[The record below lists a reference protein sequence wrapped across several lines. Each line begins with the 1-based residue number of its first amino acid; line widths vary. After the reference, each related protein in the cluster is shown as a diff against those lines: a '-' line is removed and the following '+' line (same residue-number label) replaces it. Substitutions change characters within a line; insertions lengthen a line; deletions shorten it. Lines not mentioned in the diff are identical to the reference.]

1 MAIERRTVA
10 VMAAASAV
18 SVANIYYCQPL
29 LSEIG
34 RSLGVPDSTIGYLP
48 MWTQAGVA
56 LGMLSFVP
64 LGDMFPRR
72 KLIVLMSLASAVTIA
87 TMALAPN
94 LALVN
99 AAGFALGLTSIVPHL
114 ILPFAANLAPPE
126 RRGQIVGTVL
136 SGLLLGILL
145 ARVVSGFVGDLLGWR
160 AMYWI
165 ATAAMLTLAATLRYT
180 LPYDRPE
187 RSLRYPELVRSIAQL
202 VRTQPVLRE
211 ASIVG
216 GMLFGAFSSFWATLI
231 FFLATPPY
239 HYGPRVAGAFGIVG
253 AVGVLFAPWAGR
265 LTDRRGP
272 AFTVFLA
279 ILTAIASY
287 AVFYATG
294 REIWGLVLG
303 VILLDVGVQ
312 AGHVANQTRI
322 YALIPEARSRLNTV
336 YMVSYFLGGA
346 LGSALGAYGWSRW
359 GWAGVCAA
367 GALQLL
373 IALAARGWM
382 HFTRQSSPAAVAE
395 ELRGGQSWPL
405 PPFHAADPLERE
417 FVKR

>member
-10 VMAAASAV
+10 VMFTASAIG
-18 SVANIYYCQPL
+18 VANIYYCQPL

-34 RSLGVPDSTIGYLP
+34 QSLGVSDRAIGYLP
-48 MWTQAGVA
+48 MWTQAGTA
-56 LGMLSFVP
+56 LGMLAFVP

-72 KLIVLMSLASAVTIA
+72 KLIVIMCAVSAASVALMAIA
-87 TMALAPN
+87 PD

-99 AAGFALGLTSIVPHL
+99 AAGFAVGLAGIVAHL
-114 ILPFAANLAPPE
+114 ILPFAAKLAPPL
-126 RRGQIVGTVL
+126 RRGHVVGTVL

-145 ARVVSGFVGDLLGWR
+145 ARVVSGFVGDLFGWR

-165 ATAAMLTLAATLRYT
+165 AAAAMFIQAIALRYA

-187 RSLRYPELVRSIAQL
+187 PGLRYRELLRSIAHL
-202 VRTQPVLRE
+202 VLTQPVLRE
-211 ASIVG
+211 AAIIG
-216 GMLFGAFSSFWATLI
+216 GMLFGAFSSFWATLV

-239 HYGPRVAGAFGIVG
+239 HYGPRVAGIFGIIG

-265 LTDRRGP
+265 LTDRKGP
-272 AFTVFLA
+272 AFTVALA

-287 AVFYATG
+287 FVLYAVGY
-294 REIWGLVLG
+294 RLWGLVAG
-303 VILLDVGVQ
+303 VILLDLGVQ

-336 YMVSYFLGGA
+336 YMVTYFLGGA

-359 GWAGVCAA
+359 RWDGVCVA
-367 GALQLL
+367 GAMQLV
-373 IALAARGWM
+373 IALAVRGWM
-382 HFTRQSSPAAVAE
+382 HTTRGSVRLAGAKEPSMA
-395 ELRGGQSWPL
+395 
-405 PPFHAADPLERE
+405 
-417 FVKR
+417 